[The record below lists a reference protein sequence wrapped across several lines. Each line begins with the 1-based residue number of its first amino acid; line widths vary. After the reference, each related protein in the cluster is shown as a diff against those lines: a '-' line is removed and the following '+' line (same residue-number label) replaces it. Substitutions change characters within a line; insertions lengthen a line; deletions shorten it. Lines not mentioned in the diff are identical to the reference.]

1 MERLETMEKSKE
13 KPKIPIKDG
22 ANKEKYD
29 PVNRA
34 LKVLSSQ

>member
-1 MERLETMEKSKE
+1 MERLEPMEKSKD

-29 PVNRA
+29 PDNRA
-34 LKVLSSQ
+34 LKVFS